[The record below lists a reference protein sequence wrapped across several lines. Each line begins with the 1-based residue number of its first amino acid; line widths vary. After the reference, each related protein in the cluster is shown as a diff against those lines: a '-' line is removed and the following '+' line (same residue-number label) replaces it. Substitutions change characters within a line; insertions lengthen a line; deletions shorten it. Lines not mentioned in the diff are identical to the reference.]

1 MSGIFISYRRED
13 SAPYAGRIY
22 DRLCAEFGADQVFMD
37 VDDIAPGADF
47 VAQIGAKVGGC
58 DALIAVIGKNW
69 LSARNAKG
77 QLRFADPN
85 DFVGLELSLALDRGV
100 LIVPVLV
107 GGAKVPNAEDLRGD
121 LKPLAQRNALALN
134 DNEFQRDVNDLVNV
148 LAKVPALESRAK
160 SAADERRMAVRKRL
174 FKRLLWKAPII
185 LLLVSFAVWWQSSK
199 EREQLPTNQ
208 NSVAIS
214 KNAGAFAGNWSAEI
228 AYPWGVKLTERFF
241 FQPEG
246 GKLFGTA
253 SFLGVKRAIEDG
265 EISGDTIVFK
275 VRFEELADGS
285 TRPRWNRY
293 EGKLQAKEIHLRLI
307 DDKGGTPVEVNLTR
321 TSDVKT
327 SPQANRP

>member
-13 SAPYAGRIY
+13 SAPYAGRLH

-69 LSARNAKG
+69 LTSRNAKG

-107 GGAKVPNAEDLRGD
+107 GGAKVPKAEELRGD

-134 DNEFQRDVNDLVNV
+134 DNEFQRDVNDLVKV
-148 LAKVPALESRAK
+148 LAKVPALERRAK
-160 SAADERRMAVRKRL
+160 AAVDERRMVVRKRL

-185 LLLVSFAVWWQSSK
+185 LLLVSFAVWWQWSK
-199 EREQLPTNQ
+199 EQAPARPNQ
-208 NSVAIS
+208 NSVAVA
-214 KNAGAFAGNWSAEI
+214 KNAGAFTGNWSAEI
-228 AYPWGVKLTERFF
+228 NYPWGVKLTERFF

-246 GKLFGTA
+246 AKLFGTA

-275 VRFEELADGS
+275 IRFEELADGS
-285 TRPRWNRY
+285 TRPRVNRY
-293 EGKLQAKEIHLRLI
+293 EGKLQGKEIHLRLI

-321 TSDVKT
+321 ASDAKT
-327 SPQANRP
+327 APQANRP

>member
-1 MSGIFISYRRED
+1 
-13 SAPYAGRIY
+13 
-22 DRLCAEFGADQVFMD
+22 MD

-100 LIVPVLV
+100 LVVPVLV
-107 GGAKVPNAEDLRGD
+107 GGAVVPKAEELRGD

-134 DNEFQRDVNDLVNV
+134 DNEFQRDVNELVNV
-148 LAKVPALESRAK
+148 LAKVPALERRARA
-160 SAADERRMAVRKRL
+160 AADERRMAVRKRL

-185 LLLVSFAVWWQSSK
+185 LFLVSFAVWWQSSK

-228 AYPWGVKLTERFF
+228 NYPWGVKLTERFF
-241 FQPEG
+241 FQPES

-253 SFLGVKRAIEDG
+253 SFLGVKRGIEEG
-265 EISGDTIVFK
+265 EIIGDTIVFK
-275 VRFEELADGS
+275 VRFEEMAGGS

-293 EGKLQAKEIHLRLI
+293 EGKLQGKEIHLRLI
-307 DDKGGTPVEVNLTR
+307 DDKGGTPVEIILVR
-321 TSDVKT
+321 K
-327 SPQANRP
+327 

>member
-22 DRLCAEFGADQVFMD
+22 DRLSAEFGADQVFMD

-58 DALIAVIGKNW
+58 DALIAVIGKHW

-100 LIVPVLV
+100 LVVPVLV
-107 GGAKVPNAEDLRGD
+107 GGAAVPNAEELRGD
-121 LKPLAQRNALALN
+121 LKPLAQRNALVLN
-134 DNEFQRDVNDLVNV
+134 DTEFQRDVYELVTV
-148 LAKVPALESRAK
+148 LAGVPALKGRAN
-160 SAADERRMAVRKRL
+160 AAAAEKKLAVRKRL

-185 LLLVSFAVWWQSSK
+185 LLLVSFAVWWQWNK
-199 EREQLPTNQ
+199 EQAQAPANQ
-208 NSVAIS
+208 ISAGAS
-214 KNAGAFAGNWSAEI
+214 KNAGTFAGNWSAEI
-228 AYPWGVKLTERFF
+228 SYPWGVKMTERFF

-246 GKLFGTA
+246 AKVFGTA
-253 SFLGVKRAIEDG
+253 SFLGVKRGIEDG
-265 EISGDTIVFK
+265 EINDDTIIFK
-275 VRFEELADGS
+275 IRFEELVDGI

-293 EGKLQAKEIHLRLI
+293 EGKLQGKEIHLRLI
-307 DDKGGTPVEVNLTR
+307 DDKGGAPVEVNLTR
-321 TSDVKT
+321 ANDVKT
-327 SPQANRP
+327 VP

>member
-13 SAPYAGRIY
+13 SAPYAGRLY

-58 DALIAVIGKNW
+58 DALIAVIGMNW
-69 LSARNAKG
+69 LSARNAKV

-107 GGAKVPNAEDLRGD
+107 GGAKVPNAEELGGD

-134 DNEFQRDVNDLVNV
+134 DNEFQRDVNELVNV
-148 LAKVPALESRAK
+148 LAKVPALERRAK
-160 SAADERRMAVRKRL
+160 AAADERRMAVRKRL

-199 EREQLPTNQ
+199 EREQPLMNQ
-208 NSVAIS
+208 NSAAVS

-228 AYPWGVKLTERFF
+228 NYPWGVKMTERFF

-246 GKLFGTA
+246 AKLFGTA
-253 SFLGVKRAIEDG
+253 SFLGAKRAIEDG
-265 EISGDTIVFK
+265 EISEDTIVFK
-275 VRFEELADGS
+275 IRFEELADGS
-285 TRPRWNRY
+285 TRQRWNRY
-293 EGKLQAKEIHLRLI
+293 EGKLNGKEIHLRLI
-307 DDKGGTPVEVNLTR
+307 DDKGGAPVEVNLTR

-327 SPQANRP
+327 APQANRP